1 MRGSSIKKTTILL
14 AHVFVGWALCGATVA
29 IGSAVTSMDNT
40 MIIHA
45 LAVPFIFTAISLVY
59 FKKFNFTTPLQTAMI
74 FIGFAILMDI
84 LVVSLLIQ
92 RNFDMFKSILGTW
105 IPFVLM
111 FASTYL
117 TGRQVNRSS

>member
-1 MRGSSIKKTTILL
+1 VH
-14 AHVFVGWALCGATVA
+14 AFVGWALCGASIA
-29 IGSAVTSMDNT
+29 IGKAITSMDNT
-40 MIIHA
+40 LIIHA
-45 LAVPFIFTAISLVY
+45 IAVPFIFTAISQVY
-59 FKKFNFTTPLQTAMI
+59 FRKFNFTAPLQTAMI
-74 FIGFAILMDI
+74 FIGFVILMDL

-117 TGRQVNRSS
+117 TGRCVKMTS